1 MNLTNTVVDLSGA
14 IPATGDLTQWAN
26 AGVLDILSR
35 IKATSPGSLNL
46 FAQEKTVPDG
56 GLSVANT
63 TVLYVHRDSIDCR
76 LVDAKKRHEIV
87 DAASLFYA
95 TAADPV
101 YYTHEAKLYVKPA
114 SGSTVKASVVD
125 PGEIS
130 DIAGT
135 TAIAYFPTDKYN
147 LVAMYAGIQNL
158 MHRMVVLE
166 GDTGFPSSV
175 LTTFDTA
182 SWTALDYD
190 FDAENINYNKWFQV
204 LGDMIQNQEDTALA
218 QMQMQKLQ
226 TFFAGDQQQLQK
238 TLTRYQWMQGQ
249 YAALKQQYEQA
260 FATP

>member
-26 AGVLDILSR
+26 AGVLDVLSR
-35 IKATSPGSLNL
+35 TKATNPGSLNL
-46 FAQEKTVPDG
+46 FAQEKTVSDG

-63 TVLYVHRDSIDCR
+63 TVLFVHRDSVDCR
-76 LVDAKKRHEIV
+76 LVNAKDRHAV
-87 DAASLFYA
+87 VKSASWAYA
-95 TAADPV
+95 TTSDPV
-101 YYTHEAKLYVKPA
+101 YFIHEAKLYVKPA

-147 LVAMYAGIQNL
+147 LVAMYAAIQNL

-166 GDTGFPSSV
+166 NDTGFPATA
-175 LTTFDTA
+175 LTTMTD
-182 SWTALDYD
+182 SDWTSFDYD
-190 FDAENINYNKWFQV
+190 FDDENIDYSTWFQA
-204 LGDMIQNQEDTALA
+204 LGDYIQNQEDVALA
-218 QMQMQKLQ
+218 SVQMQKLQ
-226 TFFAGDQQQLQK
+226 TFFAADQQQLQK

>member
-26 AGVLDILSR
+26 AGVLDVLSR

-46 FAQEKTVPDG
+46 FAQEKTVVDG

-87 DAASLFYA
+87 DATSLFYA
-95 TAADPV
+95 TASDPV
-101 YYTHEAKLYVKPA
+101 YFIHEAKLYVKPV
-114 SGSTVKASVVD
+114 SGTTVKASIVD

-147 LVAMYAGIQNL
+147 LVAMYAAIQNL

-166 GDTGFPSSV
+166 NDSGFPATA
-175 LTTFDTA
+175 LTTMTD
-182 SWTALDYD
+182 SDWTSFDYD
-190 FDAENINYNKWFQV
+190 FDDENIDYNTWFQA
-204 LGDMIQNQEDTALA
+204 LGDYIQNQEDTALA

>member
-26 AGVLDILSR
+26 DGVLDVLSR
-35 IKATSPGSLNL
+35 TKATNPGSLNL
-46 FAQEKTVPDG
+46 FAQEKTVADG
-56 GLSVANT
+56 GLSIANT
-63 TVLYVHRDSIDCR
+63 TVLYVHRDSVNCR
-76 LVDAKKRHEIV
+76 LVNGKDRHAV
-87 DAASLFYA
+87 VNSSSWSYA
-95 TAADPV
+95 TASDPV
-101 YYTHEAKLYVKPA
+101 YFIHEAKLFVKPA
-114 SGSTVKASVVD
+114 SGTTVKASVVD

-147 LVAMYAGIQNL
+147 LVAMYAAIQNL
-158 MHRMVVLE
+158 MHRMVVME
-166 GDTGFPSSV
+166 NDTGFPATL
-175 LTTFDTA
+175 LTTMTD
-182 SWTALDYD
+182 SDWTSFDYD
-190 FDAENINYNKWFQV
+190 FDDENIDYNTWFQG

-218 QMQMQKLQ
+218 TMQMQKLQ

-238 TLTRYQWMQGQ
+238 TITRYQWIQGQ

>member
-26 AGVLDILSR
+26 DGVLDVLSR
-35 IKATSPGSLNL
+35 TKATNPGSLNL
-46 FAQEKTVPDG
+46 YAQEKTVADG

-63 TVLYVHRDSIDCR
+63 TVLYVHRDSVNCR
-76 LVDAKKRHEIV
+76 LVDGKNRHAVV
-87 DAASLFYA
+87 DSASWSYA
-95 TAADPV
+95 TASDPV
-101 YYTHEAKLYVKPA
+101 YFIHEAKLFVKPV
-114 SGSTVKASVVD
+114 SGTTVKASVVD

-147 LVAMYAGIQNL
+147 LVAMYAAIQNL

-166 GDTGFPSSV
+166 NDTGFPATA
-175 LTTFDTA
+175 LTTMTDSDWASFD
-182 SWTALDYD
+182 WD
-190 FDAENINYNKWFQV
+190 FNDENIDYNTWFQA
-204 LGDMIQNQEDTALA
+204 LGDYIQNQEDVALA
-218 QMQMQKLQ
+218 SIQMQKIQ

-238 TLTRYQWMQGQ
+238 TITRYQWMQGQ

>member
-35 IKATSPGSLNL
+35 IKATNPGSLNL
-46 FAQEKTVPDG
+46 FAQEKTVSDG

-63 TVLYVHRDSIDCR
+63 TVLFVHRDSVDCR
-76 LVDAKKRHEIV
+76 LVNAKDRHAV
-87 DAASLFYA
+87 VNSASWAYA
-95 TAADPV
+95 TTSDPV
-101 YYTHEAKLYVKPA
+101 YFIHEAKLYVKPA

-147 LVAMYAGIQNL
+147 LVAMYAAIQNL

-166 GDTGFPSSV
+166 NDTGFPATA
-175 LTTFDTA
+175 LTTMTD
-182 SWTALDYD
+182 SDWTTFDYD
-190 FDAENINYNKWFQV
+190 FDDENIDYNTWFQA
-204 LGDMIQNQEDTALA
+204 LGDYIQNQEDVALA
-218 QMQMQKLQ
+218 SIQMQKLQ

-238 TLTRYQWMQGQ
+238 TITRYQWMQGQ

>member
-14 IPATGDLTQWAN
+14 IPATGDLVQWAN
-26 AGVLDILSR
+26 AGVLDVLSR
-35 IKATSPGSLNL
+35 TKATSPGSLNL
-46 FAQEKTVPDG
+46 FAQEKTVVDG
-56 GLSVANT
+56 GLTVANT

-76 LVDAKKRHEIV
+76 LVNGKDRHAV
-87 DAASLFYA
+87 VSAASWSYA
-95 TAADPV
+95 TASDPV
-101 YYTHEAKLYVKPA
+101 YFIHEAKLFVKPV

-130 DIAGT
+130 DIAGST
-135 TAIAYFPTDKYN
+135 SIAYFPTDKYN
-147 LVAMYAGIQNL
+147 LVAMYAAIQNL

-166 GDTGFPSSV
+166 NDTGFPATA
-175 LTTFDTA
+175 LTTMTD
-182 SWTALDYD
+182 SDWTSFDYD
-190 FDAENINYNKWFQV
+190 FDDENIDYNTWFQG

-238 TLTRYQWMQGQ
+238 TITRYQWMQGQ

>member
-26 AGVLDILSR
+26 AGVLDVLSR

-76 LVDAKKRHEIV
+76 LVDAKKRHETV
-87 DAASLFYA
+87 DAASVFYA

-147 LVAMYAGIQNL
+147 LVAMYAAIQNL

-166 GDTGFPSSV
+166 NDSGFPATA
-175 LTTFDTA
+175 LTTMTD
-182 SWTALDYD
+182 SDWTSFDYD
-190 FDAENINYNKWFQV
+190 FDDENIDYNTWFQA
-204 LGDMIQNQEDTALA
+204 LGDYIQNQEDSTLA
-218 QMQMQKLQ
+218 SMQMQKLQ

-238 TLTRYQWMQGQ
+238 TITRYQWMQGQ

>member
-14 IPATGDLTQWAN
+14 VPATGDLTQWAN
-26 AGVLDILSR
+26 DGVLDVLSR
-35 IKATSPGSLNL
+35 TKATNPGSLNL
-46 FAQEKTVPDG
+46 FAQEKTVADG

-76 LVDAKKRHEIV
+76 LVDAKSRHAV
-87 DAASLFYA
+87 VNAASWAYA
-95 TAADPV
+95 TASDPV
-101 YYTHEAKLYVKPA
+101 YFIHEAKLYVKPT
-114 SGSTVKASVVD
+114 SGTTVKASVVD

-147 LVAMYAGIQNL
+147 LVAMYAAIQNL

-166 GDTGFPSSV
+166 NDTGFPATA
-175 LTTFDTA
+175 LTTMTD
-182 SWTALDYD
+182 SDWTSFDYD
-190 FDAENINYNKWFQV
+190 FDDENIDYSTWFQG

-238 TLTRYQWMQGQ
+238 TITRYQWMQGQ